1 MINSNHRRKIPTHTL
16 RGELLQRVH
25 PFVYIGGV
33 DLSINPRLTLLLK
46 HRGDCVAASP
56 EHAAKVREMLGLL
69 AAAQKQAG
77 DTCPLTVA
85 NPKSAKWSPPEN
97 LPAQPD
103 GKAPARKA
111 KTES

>member
-1 MINSNHRRKIPTHTL
+1 MRTDRWKLIRYPQVDQTQLFDLQADPH
-16 RGELLQRVH
+16 ELNNL
-25 PFVYIGGV
+25 
-33 DLSINPRLTLLLK
+33 
-46 HRGDCVAASP
+46 AASP